1 MQGAVGPLWISGP
14 MKATEHTAPMAV
26 QLSSWALTQPRCGLC
41 TKSALCWE
49 DRVVKAPPLCPASQQ
64 KSTEP

>member
-41 TKSALCWE
+41 TKSALCGE
-49 DRVVKAPPLCPASQQ
+49 DRVVKAPPPLPCFP
-64 KSTEP
+64 TEKH